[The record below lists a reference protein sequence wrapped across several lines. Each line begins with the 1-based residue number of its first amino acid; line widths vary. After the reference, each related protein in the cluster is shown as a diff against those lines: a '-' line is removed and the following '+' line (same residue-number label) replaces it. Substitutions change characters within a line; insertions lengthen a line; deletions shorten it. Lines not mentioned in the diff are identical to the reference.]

1 MYRYSF
7 RPHHPEIK
15 MDDIFVFEFFPPVLR
30 DDESCL
36 PSPLD
41 SLCRLRSVIDMTEK
55 KIEQVLAYNSTK
67 HVTTSERV
75 NIQKDSTTEGVSL
88 LDDFRRYLVTDQ
100 HVGISRNYM
109 TLNGMRVSLTEIQ

>member
-30 DDESCL
+30 DYESCL

-55 KIEQVLAYNSTK
+55 KIEQVLAWNSIE

-88 LDDFRRYLVTDQ
+88 LTIFADILLLTNMLV
-100 HVGISRNYM
+100 
-109 TLNGMRVSLTEIQ
+109 